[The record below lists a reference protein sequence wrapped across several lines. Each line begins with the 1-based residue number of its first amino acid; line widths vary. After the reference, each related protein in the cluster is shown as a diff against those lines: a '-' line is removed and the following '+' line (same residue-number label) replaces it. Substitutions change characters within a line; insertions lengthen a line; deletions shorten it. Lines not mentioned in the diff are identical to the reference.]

1 MAYTIYIRG
10 IPENPQV
17 KEVRVH
23 TTPGLN
29 TDVPFKA
36 PLNATATCTDV
47 QSDPGNN
54 SFNGQVYKWFNLT
67 FGDGRTGWV
76 RDDLLDLQGD
86 CSGFGYGNYDTRT
99 YAFSAVPAAVPTPV
113 AVPAPP
119 RQLRPNLLLL
129 RLLHRPRL
137 APRLP

>member
-1 MAYTIYIRG
+1 MAYTIYVRG

-23 TTPGLN
+23 TAPGLN

-47 QSDPGNN
+47 QPDPGND

-76 RDDLLDLQGD
+76 RSDLLDLQGD
-86 CSGFGYGNYDTRT
+86 CSSFGYGNYDTRT
-99 YAFSAVPAAVPTPV
+99 YAFSAVPIAVPTPV
-113 AVPAPP
+113 AVPAPAVASP
-119 RQLRPNLLLL
+119 TATVSAQP
-129 RLLHRPRL
+129 
-137 APRLP
+137 APIAAPMA